1 MKHLA
6 ITCVLLVVL
15 SLTGLGQQ
23 LADPEFNTSVAN
35 PAYNKNGPRV
45 LFDEAHHNFHT
56 FEGRYKPFVDL
67 LLNDGYRVVRNRE
80 PFTKTSLSSFK
91 VLVIANALGAE
102 EMDDNGA
109 DASAFTEEEC
119 AAVQEWVKGGG
130 SLLLIADH
138 APFGGAAAALGNR
151 FGVDMSKGFTN
162 DPANSVSEK
171 NPSLLIFSR
180 DNKLLTTHPITE
192 GRDQNERLNRVQSF
206 TGQSLKGPEDSVAV
220 LKLAETAK
228 DTPNREA
235 ESSVSAAGR
244 AQALAFK
251 HGKGRVVVQG
261 EAAMLSAQIAGANKQ
276 PMGMNVPGNDNKQY
290 ALNLMHWLSGLLK
303 EK

>member
-1 MKHLA
+1 MKHA
-6 ITCVLLVVL
+6 VTTCVLLVVL
-15 SLTGLGQQ
+15 SLTATAQQ
-23 LADPEFNTSVAN
+23 LADPEFNSSVAN
-35 PAYNKNGPRV
+35 PAYSKNGPRV
-45 LFDEAHHNFHT
+45 YFDEAHHNFHT
-56 FEGRYKPFVDL
+56 TEGRYKPFVDL
-67 LLNDGYRVVRNRE
+67 LLNDGYRIIRNRE
-80 PFTKTSLSSFK
+80 PFTKTSLNSFK

-102 EMDDNGA
+102 EMDDEGA

-119 AAVQEWVKGGG
+119 AAVQEWVKSGG

-138 APFGGAAAALGNR
+138 APFGGAATSLGNR
-151 FGVDMSKGFTN
+151 FGVDMSKGFTF
-162 DPANSVSEK
+162 DPQNSVEN

-180 DNKLLTTHPITE
+180 ANKLLTSHPITE

-206 TGQSLKGPEDSVAV
+206 TGQSLKGPEDSVAI
-220 LKLAETAK
+220 LKLADTAK

-235 ESSVSAAGR
+235 ASSVSAAGR
-244 AQALAFK
+244 AQAIAFK
-251 HGKGRVVVQG
+251 YGKGRVVVQG

-276 PMGMNVPGNDNKQY
+276 PMGMNVRGNDNKQY

>member
-6 ITCVLLVVL
+6 ITFAFLVVL
-15 SLTGLGQQ
+15 SVTATAQQ
-23 LADPEFNTSVAN
+23 LADPEFNASVAN
-35 PAYNKNGPRV
+35 PGYNKNGPRV

-56 FEGRYKPFVDL
+56 AEGRYKPFVDL
-67 LLNDGYRVVRNRE
+67 LLNDGYRIVRNRQ
-80 PFTKTSLSSFK
+80 PFTKDSLNSFK

-102 EMDDNGA
+102 EMDDTGA

-138 APFGGAAAALGNR
+138 APFGGAASSLGNR
-151 FGVDMSKGFTN
+151 FGVDMSKGFTY
-162 DPANSVSEK
+162 DPANSVERS
-171 NPSLLIFSR
+171 PSLLIFSR
-180 DNKLLTTHPITE
+180 ENKLLTTHPITE
-192 GRDQNERLNRVQSF
+192 GRDQHERLNRVQSF

-220 LKLAETAK
+220 LKLADTAK

-235 ESSVSAAGR
+235 DSSVSAAGR

-251 HGKGRVVVQG
+251 YGKGRVLVQG
-261 EAAMLSAQIAGANKQ
+261 EAAMLSAQIAGQNKQ

-290 ALNLMHWLSGLLK
+290 ALNVMHWLSGLLK

>member
-1 MKHLA
+1 MKQA
-6 ITCVLLVVL
+6 VTTCVLLVVL
-15 SLTGLGQQ
+15 SLTAAAQQ
-23 LADPEFNTSVAN
+23 FADPEFNASVAN

-56 FEGRYKPFVDL
+56 AEGRYKPFVDL

-80 PFTKTSLSSFK
+80 PFTKTSLNSFK

-102 EMDDNGA
+102 ELDDDGA
-109 DASAFTEEEC
+109 DGSAFTEEEC
-119 AAVQEWVKGGG
+119 LAVQEWVKSGG

-138 APFGGAAAALGNR
+138 APFGAAAATLGSR
-151 FGVDMSKGFTN
+151 FGVDMSKGFTY
-162 DPANSVSEK
+162 DPENSVDK

-180 DNKLLTTHPITE
+180 DNKLLASHPITE
-192 GRDQNERLNRVQSF
+192 GRDKNEHLNRVQSF
-206 TGQSLKGPEDSVAV
+206 TGQSVKGSEDSIAV
-220 LKLAETAK
+220 LKLADTAK
-228 DTPNREA
+228 DTANRDA
-235 ESSVSAAGR
+235 DSSVSAAGR

-251 HGKGRVVVQG
+251 YGKGRVVIQG
-261 EAAMLSAQIAGANKQ
+261 EAAMLSAQISGANKQ